1 MLKKLYVNLPF
12 HEVITQNPTYAKF
25 LKDIVSNRRVIEE
38 SSIVALNVECSA
50 IVQSR
55 MPKKMQD
62 HGSFSIPI
70 SLGKVEIDRALCDFG
85 ASISLIPYSLFE
97 KIDMGELHPTTISL
111 KLADRSSRIPRG
123 VLRDVPIKVGK
134 FFIPV
139 DFYVLE
145 MDDEQETPVILG
157 RPFLNTIEAVIRCGV
172 GSIELK
178 IGNEKLKK
186 FLKNAMR
193 APTSSF
199 ECNLLDISCENLEL
213 TSFESEFMKL
223 DDSSMLFTSLMD
235 MEDEEM
241 CDLTLA
247 EGEQVLDAHE
257 GKEDP
262 VPRGKEFEGELKP
275 LPSNLRYEF
284 LGSNSTYP
292 VIVGA
297 TLNEHETSK
306 LLHVRKTNRKSLA
319 YSVDDLKGISPSLC
333 MHRINLEGNA
343 KPSRE
348 LLRRLNPK
356 LIDVVF
362 KEITKLRD
370 AGIIYSVPDSE
381 WVSPIHVVP
390 KKRGLTIVQNNKGEL
405 VPTRTVN
412 GWRMCINYRKLNKA
426 TRKDHFPIPFID
438 QMLERLAGHEY
449 FCFLDGYSGFYQ
461 IPILP
466 NDQEKTT
473 FTCPYGTFAFRR
485 MPFGLCNA
493 PGTFQRCMMSIFSDY
508 IEKCMEVF
516 MDDFS
521 IHGTSLDDCL
531 TNLSQVLA
539 RCIETDLVLNWE
551 KCHYMVQ
558 EGIVL
563 GHLVSKRG
571 VEVDKAKV
579 QSIEQLPPL
588 EDQKGVRGYLG
599 HAGFYRRF
607 IRDFSKIAKPL
618 TRILCNDVQF
628 NFDEECLEA
637 FEKLK
642 KALVSAP
649 IVQPPIWDLP
659 FELMCDA
666 RDFAIG
672 AVLG

>member
-1 MLKKLYVNLPF
+1 
-12 HEVITQNPTYAKF
+12 
-25 LKDIVSNRRVIEE
+25 
-38 SSIVALNVECSA
+38 
-50 IVQSR
+50 
-55 MPKKMQD
+55 
-62 HGSFSIPI
+62 
-70 SLGKVEIDRALCDFG
+70 
-85 ASISLIPYSLFE
+85 
-97 KIDMGELHPTTISL
+97 
-111 KLADRSSRIPRG
+111 
-123 VLRDVPIKVGK
+123 
-134 FFIPV
+134 
-139 DFYVLE
+139 
-145 MDDEQETPVILG
+145 
-157 RPFLNTIEAVIRCGV
+157 
-172 GSIELK
+172 
-178 IGNEKLKK
+178 
-186 FLKNAMR
+186 MR

-213 TSFESEFMKL
+213 TSFESEVMKL

-241 CDLTLA
+241 CDLTLV

-521 IHGTSLDDCL
+521 IHGTSFDDCL

-588 EDQKGVRGYLG
+588 EDQKGVRSYLG

-618 TRILCNDVQF
+618 TRLLCNDVQF